1 MVTNSLNNQIKRNL
15 SEKILVSD
23 SSSSNGLQDC
33 RICFQQRSP
42 AVGASRSRSYAFHM
56 LKNPCACKG
65 SLSSVHEACL
75 VKWLLTKNIRSCEL
89 CHTPFVI
96 KEEFGSVND
105 VLRQT
110 FSYLMTSKRRLL
122 KVVIYAIYLYLFV
135 KRFAFVLKYFRNR
148 FIEIVKEKL
157 RSLT

>member
-1 MVTNSLNNQIKRNL
+1 
-15 SEKILVSD
+15 
-23 SSSSNGLQDC
+23 
-33 RICFQQRSP
+33 
-42 AVGASRSRSYAFHM
+42 M

-65 SLSSVHEACL
+65 SLASVHEACL

-96 KEEFGSVND
+96 TEEFGSVNA

-110 FSYLMTSKRRLL
+110 LSYLMTSKRRLL

-148 FIEIVKEKL
+148 LMEIVKEKI
-157 RSLT
+157 RNLTQGPTALTMQRHIMGP